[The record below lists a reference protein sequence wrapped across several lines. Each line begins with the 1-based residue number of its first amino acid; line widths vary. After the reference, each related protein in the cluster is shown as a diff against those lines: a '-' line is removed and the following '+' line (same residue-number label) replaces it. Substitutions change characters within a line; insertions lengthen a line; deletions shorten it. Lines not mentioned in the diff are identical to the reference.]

1 VSTGRH
7 GIGVIVRRELAA
19 YLTSPLGYVIAAV
32 TLLVDGLLFYAEALG
47 PAAGQRLSAEVL
59 ARFFF
64 NTSGLVVIA
73 AVALSVRLIAE
84 ERQARTITL
93 LRTAPVS
100 DWHIVLGKFL
110 AAFVFLAGITL
121 LTLYMPLLI
130 MVNGKIS
137 IGQVVVGYVG
147 LFLIGAA
154 VLAIGMFATSL
165 TRSYLLAAVVGAAV
179 TGAMFLFWPLAQVVQ
194 PPLSNVF
201 SALGLHGIHFYGFQ
215 LGVVHLRDI
224 VYYLA
229 VTYFFLLLATTIME
243 AKRWE

>member
-1 VSTGRH
+1 MTLGTRAV
-7 GIGVIVRRELAA
+7 GVIFRRELTA

-32 TLLVDGLLFYAEALG
+32 TLLVAGLLFYTQALG

-64 NTSGLVVIA
+64 NMSGLVVIA

-84 ERQARTITL
+84 ERQARTFTL

-100 DWHIVLGKFL
+100 EWHIVLGKFL
-110 AAFVFLAGITL
+110 AAFAFLAGVTL
-121 LTLYMPLLI
+121 LSLYMPLLV

-137 IGQVVVGYVG
+137 PGQVAVGYFG

-179 TGAMFLFWPLAQVVQ
+179 TGAMFLFWPLGEAVQ
-194 PPLSNVF
+194 PPLSTVF
-201 SALGLHGIHFYGFQ
+201 SGLGLHGIHFYGFQ
-215 LGVVHLRDI
+215 IGVLHLRDV
-224 VYYLA
+224 VYYAA
-229 VTYFFLLLATTIME
+229 VTYFFLLLATTVTE
-243 AKRWE
+243 VKRWE